1 MHHLFKLLRIKL
13 LLMKINKTTII
24 GLIFIIFAGLIF
36 VTDIF
41 NPIIR
46 PITYLFLM
54 GSSKGKDIM
63 FFGLLGL
70 FLILPQFIKKD
81 FHPEKYL
88 KISIVVGWVLLIC
101 GIILE
106 IIFRLE
112 MGIKLNT
119 VFCAMSNTMSS
130 TSILHTHL
138 LKSILGAI
146 ITQIIGP
153 LVQSDINTGVGLYS
167 YVPSFGFLV
176 ILLIPILFA
185 TLVLAIRNRPWF
197 TGLLLAFFSSCL
209 IIGAIDGGLFGTPA
223 LVGILG
229 LYLVYRNGFYLNYI
243 VYTILGDK
251 ESLEKN
257 EKIQPVYRNREFKE
271 WRYILNR
278 LLIWFVVIGIVILR
292 FTVAFAGA
300 EPDYYTVDIVNPTG
314 EIDLGNISEEV
325 IDFDNTTNPNK
336 TTYHID
342 SSYNE
347 MKLINDLK
355 IHLQNS
361 CEYYTVSWNA
371 YSYLEG

>member
-1 MHHLFKLLRIKL
+1 
-13 LLMKINKTTII
+13 MKPNKTTII
-24 GLIFIIFAGLIF
+24 GLIFIVFAGLLF

-46 PITYLFLM
+46 PITHLFLM

-63 FFGLLGL
+63 FFGILGL
-70 FLILPQFIKKD
+70 FLIMPQFIKKD
-81 FHPEKYL
+81 FNPERYL
-88 KISIVVGWVLLIC
+88 KISIVIGWVLLIC

-106 IIFRLE
+106 ILFRLQ

-153 LVQSDINTGVGLYS
+153 FVQSNINTGVGLYS

-176 ILLIPILFA
+176 ILLIPILFV
-185 TLVLAIRNRPWF
+185 TLILAIKNRPWF
-197 TGLLLAFFSSCL
+197 TTLLLAFFSSCL
-209 IIGAIDGGLFGTPA
+209 IIGAIDGGLFGIPA

-229 LYLVYRNGFYLNYI
+229 LCLVYRNGFYLNHI
-243 VYTILGDK
+243 VYTLLGDEK
-251 ESLEKN
+251 SLEKN
-257 EKIQPVYRNREFKE
+257 EEIPPVYRNRGFKE
-271 WRYILNR
+271 WKFILNR
-278 LLIWFVVIGIVILR
+278 LLIWFVVIGIIILR

-300 EPDYYTVDIVNPTG
+300 EPDYYTVDVANPTG
-314 EIDLGNISEEV
+314 EIDLGNISTEIINCEN
-325 IDFDNTTNPNK
+325 NTNLNK

-342 SSYNE
+342 PSYNE
-347 MKLINDLK
+347 MELINDLK
-355 IHLQNS
+355 VPLKDS
-361 CEYYTVSWNA
+361 CEYYTVSWNV
-371 YSYLEG
+371 YSYLE

>member
-1 MHHLFKLLRIKL
+1 MKL
-13 LLMKINKTTII
+13 NKTIII
-24 GLIFIIFAGLIF
+24 GLIFILCSGLIF
-36 VTDIF
+36 ITDIF

-46 PITYLFLM
+46 PITHLFLM

-70 FLILPQFIKKD
+70 FLIIPQFIKKD
-81 FHPEKYL
+81 FQPEKYM
-88 KISIVVGWVLLIC
+88 KISMVIGWVLLIS
-101 GIILE
+101 GILLE
-106 IIFRLE
+106 ILFRLQ
-112 MGIKLNT
+112 MGIKFNT

-138 LKSILGAI
+138 LKSILGAV

-153 LVQSDINTGVGLYS
+153 FVQSDINTGVGLYS
-167 YVPSFGFLV
+167 YVPSLSFLV
-176 ILLIPILFA
+176 ILLIPVLFI

-197 TGLLLAFFSSCL
+197 TSLLLAFFSSCL

-229 LYLVYRNGFYLNYI
+229 LYLVYRNGFYLNHI
-243 VYTILGDK
+243 VYTLLGDEK
-251 ESLEKN
+251 SLEKN
-257 EKIQPVYRNREFKE
+257 EEIQPVYKNRGFKQ

-278 LLIWFVVIGIVILR
+278 FLIWFVVIGIILLR

-300 EPDYYTVDIVNPTG
+300 EPDYYTVEIANPTG
-314 EIDLGNISEEV
+314 EIDLGNISVEI
-325 IDFDNTTNPNK
+325 IDFDNKTNLNK

-342 SSYNE
+342 PSYNE
-347 MKLINDLK
+347 MELINDLK
-355 IHLQNS
+355 IPLKNS
-361 CEYYTVSWNA
+361 CEYYTVSWNI